1 MGEHG
6 TLIWKSSG
14 KNPELV
20 EILMK
25 KKGNTK
31 KIFADN
37 NYDSNDQYVNQIKYF
52 IKLINKK
59 NVFMNSPKDAI
70 KTLSIVTNES
80 QKTKIIKFK

>member
-25 KKGNTK
+25 KKGIQ

-59 NVFMNSPKDAI
+59 MY
-70 KTLSIVTNES
+70 L
-80 QKTKIIKFK
+80 